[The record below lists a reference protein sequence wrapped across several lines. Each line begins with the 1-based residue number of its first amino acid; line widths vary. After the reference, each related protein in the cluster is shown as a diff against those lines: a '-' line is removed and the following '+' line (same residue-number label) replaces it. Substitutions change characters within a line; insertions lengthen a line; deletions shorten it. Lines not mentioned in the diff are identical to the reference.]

1 MAYVA
6 ESGPVEWVVF
16 AHTFTAVVERLPPG
30 TITAKLKTDLR
41 AAGFDLDRK
50 ALVAYPQEVW
60 VKFTYILSKALFP
73 HLEEPQ
79 AHRRFGELL
88 IEGYAQTTMGKAVM
102 ALLRI
107 IGPRRGLTRTA
118 KSFRS
123 GNNYFETRF
132 EEVGPNTFH
141 WWVNETGTHP
151 QMLAGMVFAAMKD
164 MGVAKPEV
172 EFLDSPGP
180 GRTYRVAWT

>member
-1 MAYVA
+1 MSYVA
-6 ESGPVEWVVF
+6 APGPVEWVVF
-16 AHTFTAVVERLPPG
+16 GHTFAAVVERLPPG
-30 TITAKLKTDLR
+30 TLTPKVKAELQ
-41 AAGFDLDRK
+41 AVGFDPDRK
-50 ALVAYPQEVW
+50 QLVAYPQDVW
-60 VKFTYILSKALFP
+60 VKFTYILSRALFP
-73 HLEEPQ
+73 HLEEAQ
-79 AHRRFGELL
+79 AHRRFGERL

-151 QMLAGMVFAAMKD
+151 QMLAGMVSAAMKD
-164 MGVAKPEV
+164 MGVAAPLV
-172 EFLDSPGP
+172 EHLDTPGP
-180 GRTYRVAWT
+180 GRTYRVGWT